1 MPAGSRDTALVR
13 TLAPAAYTAPVS
25 ATDDGSGVALL
36 EVYDA
41 TTGTGASVVNAS
53 TRAYVGTG
61 DNVLIPGFVIGGNG
75 ALRVLLRTVGPTLAT
90 FGVTGALADPTVTL
104 FRGSTAIAANNDW
117 SSAPN
122 AAEIVTTSSTVGAFA
137 LPAGSRDAVILT
149 TLPPGP
155 YTAVVSGVGGTSGTA
170 LVEIYVVP

>member
-1 MPAGSRDTALVR
+1 M
-13 TLAPAAYTAPVS
+13 
-25 ATDDGSGVALL
+25 
-36 EVYDA
+36 
-41 TTGTGASVVNAS
+41 
-53 TRAYVGTG
+53 
-61 DNVLIPGFVIGGNG
+61 
-75 ALRVLLRTVGPTLAT
+75 
-90 FGVTGALADPTVTL
+90 TL